1 MKNQRPLWLGS
12 MIALIATHLA
22 IAALLANVTGGR
34 EIGDDAPHLMAMI
47 RNPLALFSNYQAAGY
62 SNTWGSFPPLLP
74 LFFGLLIRPWLAA
87 GSDFW
92 AIRLGALCWSILA
105 LLGFHWL
112 ASGVPAVPRRRL
124 RTALWLF
131 ALSPPLIGGSAVLP
145 EEEAYV
151 CLFGMLLFAVARQS
165 RWSLLPLLFAAT
177 AIAGKYFLLAL
188 AIPLALAS
196 PRPLRDLTRFVAVPI
211 VVLAAYIIYHQL
223 RFGLMPIFEYEL
235 SPAGT
240 ISVWALLWNLGF
252 QPPPQLIQ
260 TASTLTTGCLVL
272 AFCWLARRRKFPL
285 VVSVAG
291 TLWIVLLSVSVA
303 FPPYLLWNLPF
314 LLIVFAMLESAPLRW
329 VHAGLIY
336 LWGGIAYTSKL
347 FRGVHLTLAMDRS
360 GGKDAVADLLAR
372 ALGSDFPYHAAQALL
387 TALCVAIGITYV
399 ALLWMTA
406 ARLSGERDKREP
418 HRTQAKLGDA

>member
-1 MKNQRPLWLGS
+1 MKNGRPLWLGP

-22 IAALLANVTGGR
+22 IAALLASVTGGR
-34 EIGDDAPHLMAMI
+34 EIGDDAPHLLAMI
-47 RNPLALFSNYQAAGY
+47 RNPLSLFGDYRAAGY

-74 LFFGLLIRPWLAA
+74 SLFGLLVRPWLAA

-92 AIRLGALCWSILA
+92 AIRLGALCWSIVA

-112 ASGVPAVPRRRL
+112 VSGVPGAPRRRL

-131 ALSPPLIGGSAVLP
+131 ALSPALIGGSAVLP

-151 CLFGMLLFAVARQS
+151 CLFGMLLFAAARQG
-165 RWSLLPLLFAAT
+165 RWNLLPLLFTVT

-188 AIPLALAS
+188 AIPLGIAS
-196 PRPLRDLTRFVAVPI
+196 PRPLRDLTRFVAIPA
-211 VVLAAYIIYHQL
+211 VVLAVYIAYHRL
-223 RFGLMPIFEYEL
+223 RFGLMPILEYEL
-235 SPAGT
+235 TPAGT

-260 TASTLTTGCLVL
+260 TASTLTTGSLVL

-285 VVSVAG
+285 VFSVAG

-314 LLIVFAMLESAPLRW
+314 LLIVFTMLESAPLRW

-336 LWGGIAYTSKL
+336 LWGGIAYTAKL
-347 FRGVHLTLAMDRS
+347 FRGVDLALAMDRS
-360 GGKDAVADLLAR
+360 AGKDAVADLFVR
-372 ALGSDFPYHAAQALL
+372 VLGNDFPYHGAANLLFALI
-387 TALCVAIGITYV
+387 VAIGISYV
-399 ALLWMTA
+399 ALLWISA
-406 ARLSGERDKREP
+406 APRSRGGSEAEP
-418 HRTQAKLGDA
+418 HRAQAQLGDT